1 MNPSAAHSREDQESY
16 CGTTY
21 AAKLLGMSVGTV
33 QTLVEKGELLAWKTQ
48 GGHRRISMP
57 SIYDYQRRHN
67 MVPTSQLRSED
78 RLRVMVVDDDES
90 TRQMLQAQFDQWNA
104 PLDVTVYA
112 SAMEALLDMF
122 SLQPDVLLTDLRMPH
137 VDGFEFLRTLSEH
150 SVFRKLAVVVITGLG
165 EAEIAQNGGLPEGVQ
180 LMQKPLD
187 LEWLKGFFDALMS
200 VRQIGRRQRP

>member
-1 MNPSAAHSREDQESY
+1 MSLFATSAHEPQESY

-21 AAKLLGMSVGTV
+21 AAKLLGMSVGTI
-33 QTLVEKGELLAWKTQ
+33 QTLVEKGELQAWKTQ
-48 GGHRRISMP
+48 GGHRRISMQ
-57 SIYDYQRRHN
+57 SIYDYQRRNN
-67 MVPTSQLRSED
+67 MAALGPLRNED

-90 TRQMLQAQFDQWNA
+90 TRLMLQAQFDQWNE
-104 PLDVTVYA
+104 PLDVTLYA

-150 SVFRKLAVVVITGLG
+150 SVFQRLAVVVITGLSAD
-165 EAEIAQNGGLPEGVQ
+165 EVAQQGGLPEGVQ

-187 LEWLKGFFDALMS
+187 LEWLKGFFHALMS
-200 VRQIGRRQRP
+200 MRHIDRRQRL

>member
-1 MNPSAAHSREDQESY
+1 MTPSAAQPRDDQESY

-48 GGHRRISMP
+48 GGHRRISMQ

-67 MVPTSQLRSED
+67 MTPISLLRSQD

-90 TRQMLQAQFDQWNA
+90 TRLMLQAQFDQWNA
-104 PLDVTVYA
+104 PLDVTAYT

-150 SVFRKLAVVVITGLG
+150 SVFRKLAVVVITGLS
-165 EAEIAQNGGLPEGVQ
+165 ADDIAQKGGLPEGVQ
-180 LMQKPLD
+180 MMQKPLD

>member
-1 MNPSAAHSREDQESY
+1 MNPSTHPRESQESY

-33 QTLVEKGELLAWKTQ
+33 QTLVEKGELQAWKTQ
-48 GGHRRISMP
+48 GGHRRISMQ

-67 MVPTSQLRSED
+67 MAPISLLRSED

-90 TRQMLQAQFDQWNA
+90 TRLMLQAQFDQWNA
-104 PLDVTVYA
+104 PLDVTLYG

-122 SLQPDVLLTDLRMPH
+122 SMQPDVLLTDLRMPH

-150 SVFRKLAVVVITGLG
+150 SVFQKLAVVVITGLS
-165 EAEIAQNGGLPEGVQ
+165 AEDVAQKGGLPEGVQ
-180 LMQKPLD
+180 MMQKPLD

>member
-1 MNPSAAHSREDQESY
+1 MNLSTTPSRETQESY

-33 QTLVEKGELLAWKTQ
+33 QTLVEKGELQAWKTQ
-48 GGHRRISMP
+48 GGHRRISMQ
-57 SIYDYQRRHN
+57 SIHDYQRRHN
-67 MVPTSQLRSED
+67 MAPISLLRSEE

-90 TRQMLQAQFDQWNA
+90 TRSMLQAQFDQWNA
-104 PLDVTVYA
+104 PLDVSLYS

-150 SVFRKLAVVVITGLG
+150 SVFQRLAVVVITGLS
-165 EAEIAQNGGLPEGVQ
+165 AEDIAQQGGLPEGVQ
-180 LMQKPLD
+180 WMQKPLD